1 MQRIDR
7 LFWTIKDLQI
17 SPSTGPY
24 TAATN
29 KFRSD
34 WRLLPD
40 ELDRL
45 MAKADIS
52 DIKQFNLPCKTFS
65 DKRKALL
72 RIKEL
77 SGI

>member
-1 MQRIDR
+1 MHRIDR
-7 LFWTIKDLQI
+7 IDWTIKDLQI
-17 SPSTGPY
+17 LPSTGPY
-24 TAATN
+24 TAARN
-29 KFRSD
+29 HFRSQ

-52 DIKQFNLPCKTFS
+52 DIRSFNLPCKTFS
-65 DKRKALL
+65 DKRKAIL

-77 SGI
+77 IV